1 MTHSVLIFHLFE
13 EEWSLLQGIG
23 TQQGAT
29 HSPVLF
35 SYYVSDQYDVLTGE
49 WDVAG
54 EVAPFYAG
62 HISVWGVWFV
72 DDATCFFTCPAQYS
86 RLMPTL
92 IAKLAYMGLRLSVK
106 KTCTLGLVSPRT
118 LTCLPDVA
126 HLLEAKF
133 VGVKLV
139 FSDGDAHQISD
150 LLRRALVAY
159 VTNKTLLAHPEV
171 PRQKRLQMFT
181 MLVTSALRWLLCVVA
196 PTRTN
201 LNRFRVAHVTLSCWM
216 LRTAVHFSNPVLE
229 GIVHSRHACKTWL
242 QAFSEMWDVLHVR
255 MVWEWAGHVFRR
267 QGDGMLYQGVANF
280 RSSHRLQGA
289 RGVRRGPQNIG
300 HRKLL
305 AFLDDQGLPH
315 DAAHDRQL
323 WGSYLPAW
331 QLYCGHRIPAVRH
344 NVLWVVGQQYLG
356 NRWRDVQGTFTG
368 QEIWVLVPGLQLRPC
383 VSTLRRRE
391 GWLHYYL
398 EEVSLQ
404 SLCEVISGE
413 LMSRTFYVRVLVH
426 AALCGPL
433 GRACP
438 DSCGKLVQSCVVVE
452 MSCCPP
458 EWAERMMA
466 LL

>member
-1 MTHSVLIFHLFE
+1 
-13 EEWSLLQGIG
+13 
-23 TQQGAT
+23 
-29 HSPVLF
+29 
-35 SYYVSDQYDVLTGE
+35 
-49 WDVAG
+49 
-54 EVAPFYAG
+54 
-62 HISVWGVWFV
+62 
-72 DDATCFFTCPAQYS
+72 
-86 RLMPTL
+86 
-92 IAKLAYMGLRLSVK
+92 
-106 KTCTLGLVSPRT
+106 
-118 LTCLPDVA
+118 
-126 HLLEAKF
+126 
-133 VGVKLV
+133 
-139 FSDGDAHQISD
+139 
-150 LLRRALVAY
+150 
-159 VTNKTLLAHPEV
+159 
-171 PRQKRLQMFT
+171 MFT

-229 GIVHSRHACKTWL
+229 GIVHSRHAGKTWL

-344 NVLWVVGQQYLG
+344 NVLWVVDQQYLG

-404 SLCEVISGE
+404 SLCEVISGC
-413 LMSRTFYVRVLVH
+413 LRD
-426 AALCGPL
+426 A
-433 GRACP
+433 
-438 DSCGKLVQSCVVVE
+438 
-452 MSCCPP
+452 
-458 EWAERMMA
+458 
-466 LL
+466 